1 MVCDSSANSHSNC
14 HNCQSRPLFFLRRLF
29 LFSST
34 ASPSIKLLV
43 EDPIVVNPGQT
54 VSLVCITTGGE
65 PPPIL
70 TWVSTNDSLPQRSVV
85 NGGTLTLPAITSE
98 EAGVYSCVASN
109 NVGNP
114 AKKSTTIVVRGEETR
129 HLNTHRFIY
138 TVENVSGRVK
148 KTLEKK
154 KQQPKKQIFICATES
169 TSYSKANR
177 LTDG

>member
-1 MVCDSSANSHSNC
+1 MLS
-14 HNCQSRPLFFLRRLF
+14 F
-29 LFSST
+29 ST

-70 TWVSTNDSLPQRSVV
+70 TWVSSNDSLPQRSVV
-85 NGGTLTLPAITSE
+85 KGGTLTLPAITSD

-114 AKKSTTIVVRGEETR
+114 AKKSTTIVVRGENAYLHIKT
-129 HLNTHRFIY
+129 IY
-138 TVENVSGRVK
+138 RSQHK
-148 KTLEKK
+148 IY
-154 KQQPKKQIFICATES
+154 IFFLII
-169 TSYSKANR
+169 
-177 LTDG
+177 

>member
-1 MVCDSSANSHSNC
+1 MKCCALSQQSYTIIVITAKVSIF
-14 HNCQSRPLFFLRRLF
+14 CQSFFL
-29 LFSST
+29 SSSS

-70 TWVSTNDSLPQRSVV
+70 TWLSSNDSLPQRSVV
-85 NGGTLTLPAITSE
+85 KGGTLTLPAISSD

-114 AKKSTTIVVRGEETR
+114 AKKSTTIVVRGE
-129 HLNTHRFIY
+129 N
-138 TVENVSGRVK
+138 
-148 KTLEKK
+148 
-154 KQQPKKQIFICATES
+154 A
-169 TSYSKANR
+169 
-177 LTDG
+177 